1 MAGGGGLTKAGLR
14 ERAHIAAVMNSMVYV
29 LTLQDAPRTVRRLAV
44 SGIMPNFFEVRD
56 QPRKLYLSWDS

>member
-1 MAGGGGLTKAGLR
+1 
-14 ERAHIAAVMNSMVYV
+14 MNSVIYV

-56 QPRKLYLSWDS
+56 HRDCFHCRSLRSCGR